1 MLETNGHVSPR
12 MRSSK
17 IVVVADSSRCVVVL
31 ALLAVVVGGCNGGTV
46 DKHALKRDAET
57 VGSLASEGE
66 LLANDMSKGAS
77 TKYFARVHAK
87 ELSQAAADLAD
98 ALGKRPTSPGITPDV
113 RRLSRLA
120 GKVSAMLGPLA
131 FAMLSRATGSQRMG
145 LLSLVGFFVLGGII
159 LSTVRITAVPPE
171 PAPR

>member
-12 MRSSK
+12 TSSSK
-17 IVVVADSSRCVVVL
+17 TVVVADSSLRVVML
-31 ALLAVVVGGCNGGTV
+31 ALLAVVVAGCNGGTV
-46 DKHALKRDAET
+46 DKHALKRDAEK
-57 VGSLASEGE
+57 VGSLATEGE
-66 LLANDMSKGAS
+66 LLANDVSKGAS

-120 GKVSAMLGPLA
+120 GKVSTQLEQLHLHPTDRRLAQSLEQPLKDDA
-131 FAMLSRATGSQRMG
+131 DAANRLAK
-145 LLSLVGFFVLGGII
+145 
-159 LSTVRITAVPPE
+159 
-171 PAPR
+171 